1 MNLTTWIV
9 LACSIAVAGTVG
21 YFKWQNGRLATQLEA
36 AALTI
41 GVQQNQV
48 EVAKAVADEN
58 IAAVER
64 IRADL
69 KRQEDIAAKAQA
81 AERKRT
87 AELNAAKKRIQNA
100 PTDLDGPV
108 APILRNA
115 LDGLRTDSVQPPV
128 GNPPPNSPDANPSG
142 TTASEPVGPPLPGE
156 TPAT

>member
-21 YFKWQNGRLATQLEA
+21 YFKWQNGRLTTQLEA

-48 EVAKAVADEN
+48 ETAKAVADEN

-69 KRQEDIAAKAQA
+69 KRQEEVAAKAQA
-81 AERKRT
+81 SERKR
-87 AELNAAKKRIQNA
+87 AAALSKLQKEIANA
-100 PTDLDGPV
+100 PTQDAPVPDVIERVLDSM
-108 APILRNA
+108 RS
-115 LDGLRTDSVQPPV
+115 DGSGTPPTD
-128 GNPPPNSPDANPSG
+128 GADANPSG
-142 TTASEPVGPPLPGE
+142 AAAGSGSEPNVSPEAGP
-156 TPAT
+156 TS

>member
-21 YFKWQNGRLATQLEA
+21 YFKWQNGRPTTQLEA

-100 PTDLDGPV
+100 PTTDDGPV
-108 APILRNA
+108 APVLRNA
-115 LDGLRTDSVQPPV
+115 LDGLQPPV